1 MNVSQEFGYKI
12 KTVTHQNYCGRE
24 NKNEMDLNQ
33 IMDYMTHAEC
43 IGKNQIADLIKKYP
57 NDSDLG
63 TAVRKLYY
71 KDTE

>member
-1 MNVSQEFGYKI
+1 M
-12 KTVTHQNYCGRE
+12 VTHQNYCGRE

-43 IGKNQIADLIKKYP
+43 IDKNQIADLIKKYP

-63 TAVRKLYY
+63 TEVRKLYY